1 MTFNIL
7 SACIIIVAFMIVW
20 IFPVPLPKRIL
31 RRAFAS
37 IDATGRGISRIE
49 YLLRGE
55 LNHRQLTEGL
65 EHVFYQK
72 LKDHKSQE
80 WIEEYISQL
89 DGPPIS
95 NYEILRAARK
105 ALAHHLSSF
114 RMDISRFVILCCKVE
129 NDEVAEVYADVL
141 QTRKEEIDESTLQF
155 FLQHGIHKSIREAAQ
170 GIKSAQ
176 EVSATM

>member
-1 MTFNIL
+1 MTFSIWL
-7 SACIIIVAFMIVW
+7 VCIIIVASFMIVW

-31 RRAFAS
+31 WRAFAS
-37 IDATGRGISRIE
+37 IDATSGGISRIE

-65 EHVFYQK
+65 EHVLYQK

-89 DGPPIS
+89 EGPPAW
-95 NYEILRAARK
+95 NHEILRAAK
-105 ALAHHLSSF
+105 NALAHHLSDF
-114 RMDISRFVILCCKVE
+114 RISRYVLICGTVE
-129 NDEVAEVYADVL
+129 NDEVAKVYADVL
-141 QTRKEEIDESTLQF
+141 QARKEEIDESTLQF
-155 FLQHGIHKSIREAAQ
+155 FLQHDAHESIRAAAQ
-170 GIKSAQ
+170 DIKSAR